1 LREVFTAAVL
11 LLVIGIALLMTKVGL
26 SPALGA
32 FLAGVVLANSEYRPE
47 LEADIEPFK
56 GLLLGLFFIAV
67 GASIDFSLIGR
78 DPGLIAGATM
88 GVLALKFSVLLALA
102 KIFRLGTAQ
111 ALLFAF
117 ALPQVGE
124 FAFVLLSFA
133 SQEGVLGAEITRPM
147 TVVTALSM
155 ALTPLLLLL
164 NERVVLPRFGT
175 RRDPEREADPISER
189 NTVLIAGFG
198 AFGSTVGRLLRAK
211 EVGTTV
217 LEMDSDRV
225 ELLRRLGLHV
235 YYGDATRHDL
245 LEAAGANSARLLI
258 IALDSP
264 ERTLDLAKMAR
275 RNFPHLILMARAFDW
290 DDAHDLQEVGV
301 DYVYR
306 QSLDT
311 SLRLGTD
318 ALRLLGHRSH
328 NAVRAA
334 ETFLRHDEASLSHLT
349 AERRLRKS
357 TYLSEVRRHIEDLEG
372 LLLSDRQK
380 NTLERDAGWDP
391 ESLREEFRDGS

>member
-1 LREVFTAAVL
+1 
-11 LLVIGIALLMTKVGL
+11 
-26 SPALGA
+26 
-32 FLAGVVLANSEYRPE
+32 
-47 LEADIEPFK
+47 
-56 GLLLGLFFIAV
+56 
-67 GASIDFSLIGR
+67 
-78 DPGLIAGATM
+78 
-88 GVLALKFSVLLALA
+88 VLLALA

>member
-1 LREVFTAAVL
+1 
-11 LLVIGIALLMTKVGL
+11 
-26 SPALGA
+26 
-32 FLAGVVLANSEYRPE
+32 
-47 LEADIEPFK
+47 
-56 GLLLGLFFIAV
+56 
-67 GASIDFSLIGR
+67 
-78 DPGLIAGATM
+78 M
-88 GVLALKFSVLLALA
+88 GVLALNFSVLVAMA
-102 KIFRLGTAQ
+102 FIFRLGTSL

-349 AERRLRKS
+349 AERRLR
-357 TYLSEVRRHIEDLEG
+357 
-372 LLLSDRQK
+372 
-380 NTLERDAGWDP
+380 
-391 ESLREEFRDGS
+391 